1 MGGSDFFHKN
11 GRVGKI
17 GGVVLKR
24 WVSLLFILTNPF
36 QCYLSLSVWCV
47 CVYWGVHVCACVCVC
62 VLFIYTIFIS
72 IICVSE
78 EEPSLKASN
87 QQIHYFYN

>member
-1 MGGSDFFHKN
+1 MRKKMGGSDFFHKN

-47 CVYWGVHVCACVCVC
+47 CVYWGVRVCACVCVC
-62 VLFIYTIFIS
+62 VFCLFTPF
-72 IICVSE
+72 
-78 EEPSLKASN
+78 L
-87 QQIHYFYN
+87 

>member
-24 WVSLLFILTNPF
+24 GVSHLFILTNSF

-47 CVYWGVHVCACVCVC
+47 CVCVCWRVRVCACVCVC
-62 VLFIYTIFIS
+62 VCVFCLFTPF
-72 IICVSE
+72 
-78 EEPSLKASN
+78 L
-87 QQIHYFYN
+87 